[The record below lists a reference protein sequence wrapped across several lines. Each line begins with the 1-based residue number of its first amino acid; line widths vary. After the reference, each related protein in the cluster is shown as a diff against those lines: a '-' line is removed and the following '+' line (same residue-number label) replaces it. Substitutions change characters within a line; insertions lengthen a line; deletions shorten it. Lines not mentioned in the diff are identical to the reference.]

1 MSVREM
7 VTAARIEMRD
17 SSALTPGQVRE
28 LLARLTSL
36 IGNVN
41 AESRDRDIAY
51 NVVLDSLRV
60 ELGSAAAARIKAGT
74 TEEYRRARE
83 AEDTKEEV
91 LESVRSLKKWLESL
105 DNEMKLTR

>member
-1 MSVREM
+1 VSVREM
-7 VTAARIEMRD
+7 VTAARLEMRD
-17 SSALTPGQVRE
+17 SDKLTPGQVRE

-41 AESRDRDIAY
+41 AEARHADMAY
-51 NVVLDSLRV
+51 NVVLDNLRT
-60 ELGSAAAARIKAGT
+60 ELGSAAAARIKADT
-74 TEEYRRARE
+74 TEEYLRARE

-105 DNEMKLTR
+105 DNEMRLSR

>member
-1 MSVREM
+1 MSIREM

-17 SSALTPGQVRE
+17 SDKLTPGQVRE

-41 AESRDRDIAY
+41 AESREADIAY
-51 NVVLDSLRV
+51 NVVRDKLRE
-60 ELGSAAAARIKAGT
+60 ELGSAVAARFKADT
-74 TEEYRRARE
+74 TDEYRRARE

-91 LESVRSLKKWLESL
+91 IESVRSLKKWLESL
-105 DNEMKLTR
+105 DNEMRLSR